1 MTQAGDNA
9 DPIRG
14 NGKMASGTPIP
25 ISERA
30 SVEVRPK
37 ATRRQFSAGY
47 RRRIVEEAELLTPAE
62 RGALLRREGLDSSY
76 LAHWKSEMN
85 RSETEAAEAAE
96 AGENGPRRR
105 GPKPDP
111 KQAEVRQLERENA
124 RLAAKLKQAE
134 LIIDAQKKLAEIFG
148 AASPATSP
156 DRSDAGR

>member
-9 DPIRG
+9 DTIRD

-47 RRRIVEEAELLTPAE
+47 RRRIMEEAELLTPAE

-85 RSETEAAEAAE
+85 RSETEA
-96 AGENGPRRR
+96 GENGSRRR

-148 AASPATSP
+148 AASPLPPS